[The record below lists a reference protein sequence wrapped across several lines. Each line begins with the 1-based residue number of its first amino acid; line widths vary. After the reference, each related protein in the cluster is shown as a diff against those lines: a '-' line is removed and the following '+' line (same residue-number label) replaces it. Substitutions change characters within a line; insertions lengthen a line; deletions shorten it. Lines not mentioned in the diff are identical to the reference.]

1 MTGHATSAAS
11 PTCSRVW
18 VGVHK
23 IQTRSRRH
31 ICLVS
36 STKLRCFCVSSLSL
50 VTFICVRLNLAN
62 INSGHLYMVG
72 GCLQNITSLLLSCCV
87 SERQDRMSRSSSQKG
102 SRSSRVPPPPL
113 KQKNTEDLPSPRGL
127 LSLCCS
133 LLPGIQWGRVEPNSQ
148 AAPHTS
154 NVQQIPRIV
163 SYLAVFF
170 FNFYA
175 WDILYGCFLF
185 QSRAE
190 LECCEELDSQMDNG
204 RVLVDAHM

>member
-87 SERQDRMSRSSSQKG
+87 SERQDRMSRSSTQKG
-102 SRSSRVPPPPL
+102 SISSRVS
-113 KQKNTEDLPSPRGL
+113 PSSIENSVKTWKYQAYPEACSPSAAACCLGSSEAGLNPTPR
-127 LSLCCS
+127 
-133 LLPGIQWGRVEPNSQ
+133 LLP
-148 AAPHTS
+148 
-154 NVQQIPRIV
+154 IPAMCNR
-163 SYLAVFF
+163 SL
-170 FNFYA
+170 
-175 WDILYGCFLF
+175 G
-185 QSRAE
+185 
-190 LECCEELDSQMDNG
+190 
-204 RVLVDAHM
+204 

>member
-1 MTGHATSAAS
+1 MRLHWHLLPSLENLVTLWTLFLLHPNSLYSSSTQTTIFPSTPGRSWSSSAIWNIRVLVVMSCCSYCGRFQSTMS
-11 PTCSRVW
+11 PPLWPSRTPCPSSW
-18 VGVHK
+18 SG
-23 IQTRSRRH
+23 IWRSRAGQTAAW
-31 ICLVS
+31 S
-36 STKLRCFCVSSLSL
+36 P
-50 VTFICVRLNLAN
+50 
-62 INSGHLYMVG
+62 SGWPARRRAA
-72 GCLQNITSLLLSCCV
+72 GCN
-87 SERQDRMSRSSSQKG
+87 ER
-102 SRSSRVPPPPL
+102 
-113 KQKNTEDLPSPRGL
+113 
-127 LSLCCS
+127 
-133 LLPGIQWGRVEPNSQ
+133 WGRVEPNSQ